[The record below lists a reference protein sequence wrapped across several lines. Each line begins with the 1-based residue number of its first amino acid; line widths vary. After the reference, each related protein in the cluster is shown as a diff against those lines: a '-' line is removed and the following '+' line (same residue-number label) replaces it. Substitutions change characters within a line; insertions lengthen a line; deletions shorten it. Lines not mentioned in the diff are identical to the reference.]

1 MGWSRREPERVR
13 RSGSSL
19 GDAGLH
25 SPRFAC
31 LRMEPRRPETRVRFD
46 HTVHWLEVHHVVA
59 MTLEQERSVAAGPG
73 ADPRVAYGE
82 FLLVCEA
89 IPASDTVGSWH
100 FCLETP
106 EGETVLDVREKELA
120 DPNRLALLAVVR
132 GLEAIEGNGWV
143 TLVSTSRYVIRGLR
157 DSLHRWRE
165 NGFVWE
171 QFGRIAP
178 IQNADLWRR
187 VDHALGFHQVNA
199 CLLSATQVSGQPP
212 ATATAGPDAPGAARG
227 GQAAGQFA
235 GQAAG
240 PKSSDRLRR
249 WLFAQCHA
257 QQPAPRRR
265 YGPAD
270 LALA

>member
-1 MGWSRREPERVR
+1 M
-13 RSGSSL
+13 
-19 GDAGLH
+19 
-25 SPRFAC
+25 
-31 LRMEPRRPETRVRFD
+31 
-46 HTVHWLEVHHVVA
+46 VA
-59 MTLEQERSVAAGPG
+59 MTLEPGRSPAAAPG
-73 ADPRVAYGE
+73 EEPLIPWKE

-106 EGETVLDVREKELA
+106 EGETVLDIREKELA

-199 CLLSATQVSGQPP
+199 CLLSATKVSGQP
-212 ATATAGPDAPGAARG
+212 AVAAGAAAG
-227 GQAAGQFA
+227 GGGPEAGEAATGA
-235 GQAAG
+235 GRETPPVPAG
-240 PKSSDRLRR
+240 GPPTGDRLRR
-249 WLFAQCHA
+249 WLFAQCNA
-257 QQPAPRRR
+257 QQPVPRRR

>member
-1 MGWSRREPERVR
+1 
-13 RSGSSL
+13 
-19 GDAGLH
+19 
-25 SPRFAC
+25 
-31 LRMEPRRPETRVRFD
+31 
-46 HTVHWLEVHHVVA
+46 
-59 MTLEQERSVAAGPG
+59 MTLEQARPLAAEPG
-73 ADPRVAYGE
+73 AESRVACRE

-100 FCLETP
+100 FCLETS
-106 EGETVLDVREKELA
+106 EGETVLDIREKELA

-132 GLEAIEGNGWV
+132 GLEAIEGNGSV

-212 ATATAGPDAPGAARG
+212 ATGGASPAATGAARG
-227 GQAAGQFA
+227 GHAAGD
-235 GQAAG
+235 AAG